1 MRVPQRLDYALRAL
15 VLLALQ
21 PEGEYVAA
29 GDLADHLGLPRRFV
43 EQQVTALARAGH
55 RASADAERAGGC
67 ALARAASEVTVL
79 DVVEAVQG
87 DVLDVPRVTGSAASA
102 LWAEA
107 AEALGGF
114 FSAVSL
120 SDLAQRQRD
129 IDGAARRCTG
139 SKGLGEQ
146 LNV

>member
-1 MRVPQRLDYALRAL
+1 MRIPQRLDYALRAL

-21 PEGEYVAA
+21 PEGDHIAA
-29 GDLADHLGLPRRFV
+29 GDLAEHLGLPRRFV
-43 EQQVTALARAGH
+43 EQQVTALARAGIVEC
-55 RASADAERAGGC
+55 RRGAAGGC

-79 DVVEAVQG
+79 DVVVAVQG
-87 DVLDVPRVTGSAASA
+87 DVLDVPRVSGSAASV

-129 IDGAARRCTG
+129 IDGAGATMYWI
-139 SKGLGEQ
+139 
-146 LNV
+146 